1 MKVTLTESSNQ
12 LVKKTFELPLQTTTG
27 ETRYACLSVKDIL
40 YRWRARKRV
49 AQIQTRGISIEESL
63 RQSKEL
69 IKYSK
74 KY

>member
-40 YRWRARKRV
+40 YR
-49 AQIQTRGISIEESL
+49 
-63 RQSKEL
+63 
-69 IKYSK
+69 
-74 KY
+74 